1 MKFKVTIKSPDSF
14 DYAMHDLIDGERQR
28 LIDSGTDS
36 DSVDEQ
42 MEIFE
47 NDAREFMSTWVSGG
61 EYVTIE
67 FNSDTKTCMVV
78 PKLRK

>member
-1 MKFKVTIKSPDSF
+1 MKFKVTLKSPDSF
-14 DYAMHDLIDGERQR
+14 DYAIYDLLKQERETLEESGMESDLIN
-28 LIDSGTDS
+28 
-36 DSVDEQ
+36 EQ

-47 NDAREFMSTWVSGG
+47 NDVREFMSAWVSGG
-61 EYVTIE
+61 EYVTME